1 MASASR
7 VPFFYPNGFKMNY
20 LSSDYL
26 HGNHAK
32 RLAPVAI
39 AVLMLVLAG
48 CAPLPVKDAPPTFA
62 AARTTDLVPDAAASA
77 PAANAA
83 PVLGDYGDAQLKRLV
98 ALALKDSPTMAVAQ
112 ARVRQADA
120 AAGETESAAGAN
132 LALDGQATRER
143 YPEHSLY
150 PPPIAG
156 STRTS
161 GHVALDFSYDF
172 DFWGRNR
179 KALDAALGRVAAS
192 RADAQAA
199 AATLA
204 TGIAKTYF
212 QWQAADQ
219 HLRIAQTIETQR
231 QALVERQARRVRAGL
246 AAGSDLAPLDADAAA
261 PRQNIVQLETQRA
274 QAGRQLQALVGV
286 HALPAIEPMP
296 LPTPAAIPDAAVRLD
311 LLARRPEIAAARD
324 RVQAALK
331 DVDSQRAAFYPDINI
346 SALAGFDAL
355 QIGSLLH
362 GANRELAVTP
372 AIHLPIFDSGR
383 LRAGLDARRADVALA
398 VAQYDQALQQAVAD
412 VNDATVRLQGAQREV
427 APLAGQRRGRERDL
441 ASAKV
446 REQAGLIDGHER
458 LVDEL
463 VLTALQDQEVNLR
476 LQTLIAR
483 IDLDHALGGA
493 LPAASAPAK
502 VADAAH

>member
-1 MASASR
+1 
-7 VPFFYPNGFKMNY
+7 MNY
-20 LSSDYL
+20 LSRDYFSKKQ
-26 HGNHAK
+26 AA
-32 RLAPVAI
+32 RLAPIAT
-39 AVLMLVLAG
+39 AVLALMLAA
-48 CAPLPVKDAPPTFA
+48 CAPLPPKDAPPTFA
-62 AARTTDLVPDAAASA
+62 TAQASDLVPDAAASA
-77 PAANAA
+77 PASNAA
-83 PVLGDYGDAQLKRLV
+83 ALGDYGDPQLARLI
-98 ALALKDSPTMAVAQ
+98 ALALQGSPTMAVAQ
-112 ARVRQADA
+112 ARVRQADT
-120 AAGETESAAGAN
+120 AAGETQAAAGAS
-132 LALDGQATRER
+132 LAFDGQVTREH
-143 YPEHSLY
+143 YPEGGLY

-161 GHVALDFSYDF
+161 GHAALDFAYDF

-179 KALDAALGRVAAS
+179 TALDAALGQAAAS

-204 TGIAKTYF
+204 AGVAKTYF

-219 HLRIAQTIETQR
+219 HLHIAQQIEAQR
-231 QALVERQARRVRAGL
+231 QALVEREARRVRAGL
-246 AAGSDLAPLDADAAA
+246 APGADLAPLNADVAA

-274 QAGRQLQALVGV
+274 QAERQLQALVGV
-286 HALPAIEPMP
+286 HALPALQPVP
-296 LPTPAAIPDAAVRLD
+296 LPAPAAIETADLRLD

-331 DVDSQRAAFYPDINI
+331 EVDSQRAAFYPDINI
-346 SALAGFDAL
+346 SALAGFDSL
-355 QIGSLLH
+355 SITTLLH
-362 GANRELAVTP
+362 RSNREVAVTP
-372 AIHLPIFDSGR
+372 SIHLPIFDAGR

-398 VAQYDQALQQAVAD
+398 IAQYDQALQQAVGD

-427 APLAGQRRGRERDL
+427 APLAGQRHGRERDL

-446 REQAGLIDGHER
+446 REQAGLVDGRER

-493 LPAASAPAK
+493 LPAAPAAAK

>member
-1 MASASR
+1 
-7 VPFFYPNGFKMNY
+7 MNY
-20 LSSDYL
+20 LSSDYSRRD
-26 HGNHAK
+26 HIA
-32 RLAPVAI
+32 RLTTPVA
-39 AVLMLVLAG
+39 AALVLALAG
-48 CAPLPVKDAPPTFA
+48 CAPLPARDAPPTLA
-62 AARTTDLVPDAAASA
+62 AARVGDIVPDAAPAAASA
-77 PAANAA
+77 ASSASVP
-83 PVLGDYGDAQLKRLV
+83 GDYGDAQLSRLV

-112 ARVRQADA
+112 ARVRQADT
-120 AAGETESAAGAN
+120 AAGQTEAAAGAN

-156 STRTS
+156 STYTS

-179 KALDAALGRVAAS
+179 NALDAALGRAAAA

-204 TGIAKTYF
+204 TGIARSYF

-219 HLRIAQTIETQR
+219 HLRIAQTLESQR
-231 QALVERQARRVRAGL
+231 LALVERQLRRVRAGI
-246 AAGSDLAPLDADAAA
+246 APGSDLAPLNADAAA

-274 QAGRQLQALVGV
+274 QAERQLQALVGV
-286 HALPAIEPMP
+286 HAIPALAPMP
-296 LPTPAAIPDAAVRLD
+296 LPTLTALPDAAVRLD

-324 RVQAALK
+324 RVQATLK
-331 DVDSQRAAFYPDINI
+331 DVDSQRAAFYPDVSI

-355 QIGSLLH
+355 QLSSLLH
-362 GANRELAVTP
+362 ASNRELAATP
-372 AIHLPIFDSGR
+372 AIHLPIFDAGR
-383 LRAGLDARRADVALA
+383 LRADLDVRRADVALA

-412 VNDATVRLQGAQREV
+412 VNDATVRVQGAQREA
-427 APLAGQRRGRERDL
+427 APLAAQTRAREYDL
-441 ASAKV
+441 ASVRA
-446 REQAGLIDGHER
+446 REQAGLIDGQQR

-463 VLTALQDQEVNLR
+463 VLTGLQDQELNRRMQAL
-476 LQTLIAR
+476 LAR

-493 LPAASAPAK
+493 VPASLASTVASSAP
-502 VADAAH
+502 

>member
-1 MASASR
+1 MSR
-7 VPFFYPNGFKMNY
+7 VPFFYPYGCKMNY
-20 LSSDYL
+20 LSSDYF
-26 HGNHAK
+26 HGNDTR
-32 RLAPVAI
+32 RLAPVVI

-48 CAPLPVKDAPPTFA
+48 CAPLPVKDPAPTLA
-62 AARTTDLVPDAAASA
+62 AARTADLVPDAAPSASV
-77 PAANAA
+77 PAASTA
-83 PVLGDYGDAQLKRLV
+83 PVLGDYGDAQLTRLV
-98 ALALKDSPTMAVAQ
+98 ALALQDSPTMAVAQ

-120 AAGETESAAGAN
+120 AAGETESAAGAS

-179 KALDAALGRVAAS
+179 KALDAALGRAAAS

-204 TGIAKTYF
+204 TSVARTYF

-219 HLRIAQTIETQR
+219 HLRVAQTVATQR
-231 QALVERQARRVRAGL
+231 KALVERQARRVRAGL
-246 AAGSDLAPLDADAAA
+246 APGSDLAPLNADAAA

-274 QAGRQLQALVGV
+274 QAERQLQALVGV

-296 LPTPAAIPDAAVRLD
+296 LPVPAAVPDAAVRLD

-355 QIGSLLH
+355 QLGSLLH
-362 GANRELAVTP
+362 AANRELAATP
-372 AIHLPIFDSGR
+372 AIHLPIFDAGR
-383 LRAGLDARRADVALA
+383 LRAGLDAKRADVALA
-398 VAQYDQALQQAVAD
+398 IAQYDQALQQAVGD
-412 VNDATVRLQGAQREV
+412 VNDATVRLQGAQREA
-427 APLAGQRRGRERDL
+427 APLAAQEHAREHDL
-441 ASAKV
+441 ASARA
-446 REQAGLIDGHER
+446 REQAGLIDGQQR

-463 VLTALQDQEVNLR
+463 VLSGLQDQQLSLR
-476 LQTLIAR
+476 LQTLLAR

-493 LPAASAPAK
+493 LPVPAS
-502 VADAAH
+502 VASNAR

>member
-1 MASASR
+1 
-7 VPFFYPNGFKMNY
+7 MNY
-20 LSSDYL
+20 LSSDYSRA
-26 HGNHAK
+26 NHTS
-32 RLAPVAI
+32 RLARIAI
-39 AVLMLVLAG
+39 AVLAVLLAG
-48 CAPLPVKDAPPTFA
+48 CAPLPTRDAPPTFA
-62 AARTTDLVPDAAASA
+62 AARVSDLVPDAAASP
-77 PAANAA
+77 PAASAAA
-83 PVLGDYGDAQLKRLV
+83 PGDYGDPQLSRLV
-98 ALALKDSPTMAVAQ
+98 ALALQDSPTMAVAQ
-112 ARVRQADA
+112 ARVRQADMAAGQTQA
-120 AAGETESAAGAN
+120 AAGAT
-132 LALDGQATRER
+132 LAFDGQVNREH
-143 YPEHSLY
+143 YPQGGFY

-161 GHVALDFSYDF
+161 GHAALDFAYDF

-179 KALDAALGRVAAS
+179 SALAAALGQAAAS
-192 RADAQAA
+192 RADARAA
-199 AATLA
+199 AAALA
-204 TGIAKTYF
+204 ASVARTYF

-219 HLRIAQTIETQR
+219 HIHIAQQVEAQR
-231 QALVERQARRVRAGL
+231 QALVEREARRVRAGL
-246 AAGSDLAPLDADAAA
+246 APGAELAPLNADVAA
-261 PRQNIVQLETQRA
+261 PRQSVVQLETQRA
-274 QAGRQLQALVGV
+274 QAERQLQALVGV
-286 HALPAIEPMP
+286 HALPALQPVP
-296 LPTPAAIPDAAVRLD
+296 LPAPVAVETADLRLD

-331 DVDSQRAAFYPDINI
+331 EVDSQRAAFYPDINI
-346 SALAGFDAL
+346 SALAGFDSVA
-355 QIGSLLH
+355 IATLLH
-362 GANRELAVTP
+362 RASREVAVTP
-372 AIHLPIFDSGR
+372 AIHLPIFDAGR

-476 LQTLIAR
+476 LQALVAR

-493 LPAASAPAK
+493 LPAAPAPAE
-502 VADAAH
+502 VADAAR

>member
-1 MASASR
+1 
-7 VPFFYPNGFKMNY
+7 MNY
-20 LSSDYL
+20 QQSDYP
-26 HGNHAK
+26 HGNHVA
-32 RLAPVAI
+32 RLAPVVV
-39 AVLMLVLAG
+39 AVLMLALAG
-48 CAPLPVKDAPPTFA
+48 CAPLPPQDAPLTLA
-62 AARTTDLVPDAAASA
+62 SARVADIVPDATPSAAAETS
-77 PAANAA
+77 A
-83 PVLGDYGDAQLKRLV
+83 PVLGDYGDAQLNRFV

-120 AAGETESAAGAN
+120 AAGQTEAAAGAS

-161 GHVALDFSYDF
+161 GHLALDFSYDF

-179 KALDAALGRVAAS
+179 KALDAALGRTAAAH
-192 RADAQAA
+192 ADAQAA

-204 TGIAKTYF
+204 AGVAKSYF

-219 HLRIAQTIETQR
+219 HLHIAQTLESQR
-231 QALVERQARRVRAGL
+231 RALVERQARRVRAGL
-246 AAGSDLAPLDADAAA
+246 AAGSDLAPLNADAAA
-261 PRQNIVQLETQRA
+261 PRQSIVQLETQRT
-274 QAGRQLQALVGV
+274 QAERQLQALVGV

-296 LPTPAAIPDAAVRLD
+296 LPTLTALPDAAVRLD

-331 DVDSQRAAFYPDINI
+331 DVDSQRAAFYPDVSI

-355 QIGSLLH
+355 QLSSLLH
-362 GANRELAVTP
+362 GSNRELAATP
-372 AIHLPIFDSGR
+372 AIHLPLFDAGR
-383 LRAGLDARRADVALA
+383 LRADLDARRADVALA
-398 VAQYDQALQQAVAD
+398 AAQYDQALQQAIAD
-412 VNDATVRLQGAQREV
+412 VNDATVRVQGAQRE
-427 APLAGQRRGRERDL
+427 ADPLAAQVHAREHDL
-441 ASAKV
+441 ASARV
-446 REQAGLIDGHER
+446 RERAGLIDGQQR

-463 VLTALQDQEVNLR
+463 VLTSLQDQELNRRMQAL
-476 LQTLIAR
+476 LAR

-493 LPAASAPAK
+493 LPQSSAPT
-502 VADAAH
+502 VASNAQ

>member
-1 MASASR
+1 
-7 VPFFYPNGFKMNY
+7 MNY
-20 LSSDYL
+20 PTRDYFN
-26 HGNHAK
+26 GDNGSRQA
-32 RLAPVAI
+32 RAAI
-39 AVLMLVLAG
+39 AVLALLLAA
-48 CAPLPVKDAPPTFA
+48 CAPLPPKDAAPTFA
-62 AARTTDLVPDAAASA
+62 TASVSDLVPGATPTTA
-77 PAANAA
+77 PAAS
-83 PVLGDYGDAQLKRLV
+83 PTLGDYGDAQLTRLV

-120 AAGETESAAGAN
+120 AAGQTQAAAGAS
-132 LALDGQATRER
+132 LAFDGSATRER
-143 YPEHSLY
+143 YPEHSQY

-156 STRTS
+156 SWRTS
-161 GHVALDFSYDF
+161 GHAALDFSYDF

-179 KALDAALGRVAAS
+179 SALDAALGRAAAS

-199 AATLA
+199 AATLTA
-204 TGIAKTYF
+204 GIAKTYF

-219 HLRIAQTIETQR
+219 HLHIAQQIEAQR
-231 QALVERQARRVRAGL
+231 QALVEREARRVRAGL
-246 AAGSDLAPLDADAAA
+246 APGADLAPLNADVAA

-274 QAGRQLQALVGV
+274 QAERQLQALVGV
-286 HALPAIEPMP
+286 HALPALQPVP
-296 LPTPAAIPDAAVRLD
+296 LPAPAAIETADLRLD

-331 DVDSQRAAFYPDINI
+331 EVDSQRAAFYPDINI
-346 SALAGFDAL
+346 SALAGFDSLA
-355 QIGSLLH
+355 ITTLLH
-362 GANRELAVTP
+362 RSNREVAVTP
-372 AIHLPIFDSGR
+372 AIHLPIFDAGR
-383 LRAGLDARRADVALA
+383 LRAGLDARRADVTLA

-427 APLAGQRRGRERDL
+427 APLAGQRHGRERDL

-446 REQAGLIDGHER
+446 REQAGLIDGRER

-476 LQTLIAR
+476 LQTLVAR

-493 LPAASAPAK
+493 LPAPANVASTAP
-502 VADAAH
+502 

>member
-1 MASASR
+1 
-7 VPFFYPNGFKMNY
+7 MNY
-20 LSSDYL
+20 QSSDYH
-26 HGNHAK
+26 HGNHTA
-32 RLAPVAI
+32 RLAPLVA
-39 AVLMLVLAG
+39 AALMAMLAA
-48 CAPLPVKDAPPTFA
+48 CAPLPPKDAPPTFA
-62 AARTTDLVPDAAASA
+62 AARASDLVSDATASA
-77 PAANAA
+77 PAANAPA
-83 PVLGDYGDAQLKRLV
+83 SVSLFAGYGDAQLTRLV
-98 ALALKDSPTMAVAQ
+98 TLALSDSPTMAIAQ

-120 AAGETESAAGAN
+120 SAGQTEASAGAS

-179 KALDAALGRVAAS
+179 SALDAALGRAAAA

-204 TGIAKTYF
+204 TSVARTYF

-246 AAGSDLAPLDADAAA
+246 APGADLAPLNADAAA
-261 PRQNIVQLETQRA
+261 PRQSIVQLQTQRA
-274 QAGRQLQALVGV
+274 QAERQLQALIGV
-286 HALPAIEPMP
+286 HALPALAATP
-296 LPTPAAIPDAAVRLD
+296 LPTLAALPDADARLD

-324 RVQAALK
+324 RAQAALK
-331 DVDSQRAAFYPDINI
+331 DVDSQRAAFYPDISI

-355 QIGSLLH
+355 QLSSLLH
-362 GANRELAVTP
+362 GSNRELAATP
-372 AIHLPIFDSGR
+372 AIHLPIFDAGR
-383 LRAGLDARRADVALA
+383 LRAGLDAKRADVALA
-398 VAQYDQALQQAVAD
+398 VAQYDQALQQAVGE

-427 APLAGQRRGRERDL
+427 APLEGQRRGRERDL
-441 ASAKV
+441 AGARL

-463 VLTALQDQEVNLR
+463 VLTALQDQELNLR
-476 LQTLIAR
+476 LQTLLAR

-493 LPAASAPAK
+493 LPPAPAVASA
-502 VADAAH
+502 AH

>member
-1 MASASR
+1 
-7 VPFFYPNGFKMNY
+7 MNY
-20 LSSDYL
+20 QSSDYFKR
-26 HGNHAK
+26 NDES
-32 RLAPVAI
+32 RLAPVAAAI
-39 AVLMLVLAG
+39 LMLVLAG
-48 CAPLPVKDAPPTFA
+48 CAPLPPKDPAPAFA
-62 AARTTDLVPDAAASA
+62 AARAGDLVADASS
-77 PAANAA
+77 PAAWAPGKAA
-83 PVLGDYGDAQLKRLV
+83 LGDYGDAQLSRLV
-98 ALALKDSPTMAVAQ
+98 ALALQDSPTMAVAQ

-120 AAGETESAAGAN
+120 AAGQTQAAAGAS
-132 LALDGQATRER
+132 LTLDGQATRER

-179 KALDAALGRVAAS
+179 SALDAALGRATAA

-204 TGIAKTYF
+204 AGVAKTYF

-219 HLRIAQTIETQR
+219 HLKIAHDVEAQR

-246 AAGSDLAPLDADAAA
+246 APGADLAPLNADVAA

-274 QAGRQLQALVGV
+274 QAERQLQALVGV
-286 HALPAIEPMP
+286 HALPALQPAP
-296 LPTPAAIPDAAVRLD
+296 LPAPAAIETADLRLD
-311 LLARRPEIAAARD
+311 LLAHRPEVAAARD

-331 DVDSQRAAFYPDINI
+331 DVDSQRAAFYPDVSI

-355 QIGSLLH
+355 QLSSLLH
-362 GANRELAVTP
+362 ASNRELAATP
-372 AIHLPIFDSGR
+372 AIHLPIFDAGR
-383 LRAGLDARRADVALA
+383 LRAGLDSRRADVALA

-412 VNDATVRLQGAQREV
+412 VNDATVRLQGAQREA
-427 APLAGQRRGRERDL
+427 APLAGQRHGREHDL
-441 ASAKV
+441 ANATL

-463 VLTALQDQEVNLR
+463 VLTALHDQEVTLR
-476 LQTLIAR
+476 LQTLVAR
-483 IDLDHALGGA
+483 IDLDRALGGA
-493 LPAASAPAK
+493 LPAATNVASSAN
-502 VADAAH
+502 